1 MSGPRWPTA
10 RTAGMSD
17 DLRGPLADNA
27 DVRLLRAKVA
37 ELESRAGRHL
47 AAADPG
53 QREAGYLAADV
64 ALIARVLADQIQY
77 RHTGRPL
84 TRNDGPL
91 ATECPE
97 AAPG

>member
-1 MSGPRWPTA
+1 
-10 RTAGMSD
+10 MSD
-17 DLRGPLADNA
+17 DLLRGTSGDDA

-64 ALIARVLADQIQY
+64 ALIARVLADQIEY
-77 RHTGRPL
+77 RRTGRPL
-84 TRNDGPL
+84 ARNDGPL
-91 ATECPE
+91 ATERPD
-97 AAPG
+97 ARR